1 VKRCSAQR
9 SAVAK
14 CGDASVAEQV
24 GERVHYC
31 GPVFRCTCPGG
42 SCACP
47 GLSPGRDT
55 ADQRA
60 CSERTGNAAP
70 GAVKHLQKK
79 AHGSTAGL
87 GYTTAQRER
96 GGDDRHGVGVRH
108 SGGSTNRAR
117 LKGRRRDVGAR
128 SHGWRRKASDRLTEG
143 RMCRRKQ

>member
-1 VKRCSAQR
+1 MRRAAQCGGEVR
-9 SAVAK
+9 RRK
-14 CGDASVAEQV
+14 CGEQV

-31 GPVFRCTCPGG
+31 GPAKC
-42 SCACP
+42 
-47 GLSPGRDT
+47 
-55 ADQRA
+55 
-60 CSERTGNAAP
+60 GNAAP

-117 LKGRRRDVGAR
+117 LKGRRHDVGAR

-143 RMCRRKQ
+143 RRCRRKQ